1 MKTYFPHD
9 FVSIIVMAF
18 TYKAVKTKSQVL
30 NIILSEKCQMMH
42 LRFKNIKY
50 EKKKSWTL
58 VIYFSY
64 I

>member
-50 EKKKSWTL
+50 EKKKS
-58 VIYFSY
+58 
-64 I
+64 